1 MQHIVLRAGI
11 AKRHVLERDGGVRG
25 RGLGAARARTLGRV
39 CRISSTRAAETS
51 ARGSITA
58 TIVIIIKAMMII
70 DA

>member
-1 MQHIVLRAGI
+1 MVASVGAGSALRG
-11 AKRHVLERDGGVRG
+11 
-25 RGLGAARARTLGRV
+25 ARTLARV
-39 CRISSTRAAETS
+39 RRISSTRAAETS